1 MYLRTANGRASMC
14 AVFSRRVL
22 VPCIL
27 IAAVTGLS
35 RPASGQQAAA
45 RRPNILLIMA
55 DDLSNDLG
63 SYGNRVVKT
72 PNLDRLAARG
82 MQFDRAYNQYPL
94 CNPSRSSL
102 LSARVDAGAARN
114 QPERVCVLQWHSKQL
129 ATMRGRMHC

>member
-1 MYLRTANGRASMC
+1 MSLDSRSFPFPPPHDGSRCFSYRRRRRSGLGAYLRTANRRASMC

-35 RPASGQQAAA
+35 RPASGQQTAA
-45 RRPNILLIMA
+45 RRPNVLLIMA

-63 SYGNRVVKT
+63 SYGNSVVKT

-82 MQFDRAYNQYPL
+82 VRF
-94 CNPSRSSL
+94 
-102 LSARVDAGAARN
+102 
-114 QPERVCVLQWHSKQL
+114 
-129 ATMRGRMHC
+129 